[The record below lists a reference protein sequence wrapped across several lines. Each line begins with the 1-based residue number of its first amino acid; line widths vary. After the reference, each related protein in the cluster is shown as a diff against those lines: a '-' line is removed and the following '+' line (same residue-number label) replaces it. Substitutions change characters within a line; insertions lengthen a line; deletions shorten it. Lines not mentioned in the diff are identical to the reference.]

1 MIISAINLKV
11 KMLES
16 QVERMK
22 HHMLLSQSLAN
33 RQHLEI
39 ARSVAVSFLVSRL
52 VIFSLDSSNRLF

>member
-39 ARSVAVSFLVSRL
+39 ARSVPVVVSR
-52 VIFSLDSSNRLF
+52 VTSSYILSGQL